1 MKNVKFENLAV
12 GTVVTLRHYGERPM
26 EVKYISGPDHTNDV
40 CVEYIDEQGNILL
53 FLEDAKYLFEKSWGE
68 VEGKL
73 VYTGDTLYWN
83 DSTQDPGTK
92 FIVIGGTGG
101 TGGIADMVSGIIGK
115 SIFEDGKVYDFPM
128 SGVTCDCLT
137 WTKPS
142 KVTTGWINIY
152 PDTTLI
158 GHKINAPFRVPEYPY
173 LTEELAN
180 EAAGPGRIA
189 CVKVGFKS

>member
-12 GTVVTLRHYGERPM
+12 GTIIILHRYGEEPM
-26 EVKYISGPDHTNDV
+26 EVKYISGPDCANDV
-40 CVEYIDEQGNILL
+40 CVEYTNKAGNTLL
-53 FLEDAKYLFEKSWGE
+53 YLEDVGYLFEKSWGE
-68 VEGKL
+68 VEGKP
-73 VYTGDTLYWN
+73 VYAGDTLYWN
-83 DSTQDPGTK
+83 DNTQDPGTK
-92 FIVIGGTGG
+92 FVTVGG
-101 TGGIADMVSGIIGK
+101 TGGIASMGGIIGT
-115 SIFEDGKVYDFPM
+115 STFENGEVYDHPL
-128 SGVTCDCLT
+128 SGLKCNCLT

-189 CVKVGFKS
+189 CVKVEFKS

>member
-1 MKNVKFENLAV
+1 MKPVKFENLAV
-12 GTVVTLRHYGERPM
+12 GTVVTLRREGTFM
-26 EVKYISGPDHTNDV
+26 DVKYISGPDYTNDV
-40 CVEYIDEQGNILL
+40 CVEYTNKAGNTML
-53 FLEDAKYLFEKSWGE
+53 FLEDACDLSEKSWGE

-92 FIVIGGTGG
+92 FIVIGG

-142 KVTTGWINIY
+142 KATTGWINIY

-158 GHKINAPFRVPEYPY
+158 GHKINAPFRVLEYPY

-189 CVKVGFKS
+189 CVKVEFKS

>member
-12 GTVVTLRHYGERPM
+12 GTVVTLRREGTFM
-26 EVKYISGPDHTNDV
+26 DVKYISGPDYTNNV
-40 CVEYIDEQGNILL
+40 CVEYTNKAGNTML
-53 FLEDAKYLFEKSWGE
+53 FLEDACDLSEKSWGE

-92 FIVIGGTGG
+92 FIVIGG

-152 PDTTLI
+152 PNTALI
-158 GHKINAPFRVPEYPY
+158 GHKINAPFRMPEYPY
-173 LTEELAN
+173 LTEELAD

-189 CVKVGFKS
+189 CVKVEFKS